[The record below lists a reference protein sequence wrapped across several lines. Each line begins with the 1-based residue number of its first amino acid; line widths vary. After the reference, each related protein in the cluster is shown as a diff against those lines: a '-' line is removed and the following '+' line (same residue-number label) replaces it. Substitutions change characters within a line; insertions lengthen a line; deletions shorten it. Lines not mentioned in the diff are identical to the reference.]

1 MPRPAVSVRR
11 LDLVVVV
18 GGDGAVR
25 EVTAGLIGHDGPA
38 AADMAIVPAGTGD
51 LACGMP
57 RGERPW
63 AASSAEVVR
72 TGGDAAPLSRLGL
85 VCVRGTGA
93 HVLLGCCSGVT
104 AETLV
109 KVRSLPVTG
118 TARCAPARAE
128 TAASF
133 TPCSGRVTV
142 DGVVLREGPAVPT
155 DSGCGQYRVPP
166 YSRLD
171 DGLPDIRVI
180 EGEVPPSGVPALA
193 ADAGRTGA
201 PAQHGRCESG
211 AAERRDG
218 EASCFER
225 DGELRRPG
233 PRRISSTR
241 VPTPCP
247 SGHARRGSVRP
258 CRARTAGRACPSVS
272 PAAPPACGPAV
283 HQGPSSGP
291 AIPGVSPSSRYPH
304 RWCGSDMTSSRSK
317 ASVATR
323 RCVSGES
330 FSVLDRLQTPV

>member
-1 MPRPAVSVRR
+1 MRWREPGDAEKAVG
-11 LDLVVVV
+11 VV

-51 LACGMP
+51 SACGMP

-63 AASSAEVVR
+63 AASSTEVVR
-72 TGGDAAPLSRLGL
+72 TGGDAPPLLRLGL
-85 VCVRGTGA
+85 ARVRETGA
-93 HVLLGCCSGVT
+93 HVLPGCCSGVT

-109 KVRSLPVTG
+109 KVRSLPLTG

-171 DGLPDIRVI
+171 DGLPDLRVI
-180 EGEVPPSGVPALA
+180 EGEVPPGDVPALA
-193 ADAGRTGA
+193 ADASRTGA
-201 PAQHGRCESG
+201 PAQHGRCQSG
-211 AAERRDG
+211 AAERLDG
-218 EASCFER
+218 EAPCFER

-247 SGHARRGSVRP
+247 SGARPPRFCSPVPRTNR
-258 CRARTAGRACPSVS
+258 RARLSQPFTGRSAGLRSGCA
-272 PAAPPACGPAV
+272 PAALVPVPRFRESRHQVGIRTGGAGP
-283 HQGPSSGP
+283 
-291 AIPGVSPSSRYPH
+291 
-304 RWCGSDMTSSRSK
+304 T
-317 ASVATR
+317 
-323 RCVSGES
+323 
-330 FSVLDRLQTPV
+330 